1 MKPTKRGWTNIYF
14 LKIFNKKLADKT
26 PKIRHKIV
34 DEAKNEVFKKS
45 AKSGD
50 KKYSVDETVS
60 TEIMIGVISAN
71 FKIIV

>member
-1 MKPTKRGWTNIYF
+1 MTKRTAKLIQSNGIETEIKLTSKGWTSIYQR

-45 AKSGD
+45 AKSGE
-50 KKYSVDETVS
+50 K
-60 TEIMIGVISAN
+60 
-71 FKIIV
+71 